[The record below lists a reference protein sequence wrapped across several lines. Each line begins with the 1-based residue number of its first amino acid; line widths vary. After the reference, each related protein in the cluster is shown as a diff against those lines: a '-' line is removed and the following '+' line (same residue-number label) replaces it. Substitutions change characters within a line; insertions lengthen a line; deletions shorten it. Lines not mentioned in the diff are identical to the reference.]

1 MSKKISLK
9 KMIRTGGYI
18 KNPVLVQVVGICP
31 VAAAATS
38 LFNALVLSAVFTVS
52 LILCELAASVMM
64 KKITRWIRVGLY
76 IILSTAVVF
85 PAMYLLEKYESP
97 ILASLG
103 VYLPLMA
110 MSSLTC
116 VHCEK
121 YAVKHSAKES
131 LFDAL
136 ASSIGYSGVLVV
148 VGIIREI
155 FGNGT
160 IAEYKIP
167 FLNGFNGILMPFG
180 GLFIIGLLSALHKA
194 TVIKKNP
201 KMSGKIE
208 KRFVLDETKD
218 EEGTFT
224 FALKQRFGKKN
235 KINQ

>member
-1 MSKKISLK
+1 MSKKTSLK

-31 VAAAATS
+31 VAAASTS
-38 LFNALVLSAVFTVS
+38 LFNALILSAVFTLS
-52 LILCELAASVMM
+52 LILCEITASVLM
-64 KKITRWIRVGLY
+64 KKITRWVKVGLY
-76 IILSTAVVF
+76 IILSTAIVF
-85 PAMYLLEKYESP
+85 PTMFILEKFESP

-110 MSSLTC
+110 MSSLNC

-121 YAVKHSAKES
+121 YAVKHTAKES
-131 LFDAL
+131 FFDAV
-136 ASSIGYSGVLVV
+136 ASSIGYSAVLII

-160 IAEYKIP
+160 IAGFNIP

-201 KMSGKIE
+201 KMSKKIE
-208 KRFVLDETKD
+208 RRFVLDETDD

-224 FALKQRFGKKN
+224 FALKQRFKKKN
-235 KINQ
+235 KIN